1 MTGDTLQIDPPFQ
14 PTRKT
19 GGGVPPHFQPE
30 KKGGWG
36 TPPRITNR
44 RITNRQP
51 RRGERVP
58 PSPLCGWHFSGSFYS
73 IVSHFFRSI
82 VFSSTCNW
90 KPFLPTI
97 GGLDPR
103 VPPGSVLLSSTVKL
117 APMSTF
123 YMVHSQIANHR
134 SLITDHHFIVFHI
147 LSVTRN

>member
-1 MTGDTLQIDPPFQ
+1 MTGDALQIDPPFQ

-19 GGGVPPHFQPE
+19 GGRGDTPSPFPTR
-30 KKGGWG
+30 KNRGWG
-36 TPPRITNR
+36 NPLRITNHELPAA
-44 RITNRQP
+44 NRGGA
-51 RRGERVP
+51 RGGT

-82 VFSSTCNW
+82 IFSSTCNW

-123 YMVHSQIANHR
+123 YMIHSQIANHR
-134 SLITDHHFIVFHI
+134 SLITDNHFISFYDNV
-147 LSVTRN
+147 